1 MQKKAKKTSR
11 FANNQFDFILC
22 ITVLLLLAL
31 GIIMVLSASA
41 PSSLAT
47 TGNSYTYVKKQLL
60 FALGGL
66 FVMFFLSKIDYRFYN
81 ICNVFSFKN

>member
-1 MQKKAKKTSR
+1 MQKKAKKISK

-47 TGNSYTYVKKQLL
+47 TGNSYTIR
-60 FALGGL
+60 FCTRWSCCND
-66 FVMFFLSKIDYRFYN
+66 FFIKS
-81 ICNVFSFKN
+81 